1 MHRSSKSGARALA
14 GWLVLAAAAVAL
26 SLASC
31 SKKASEEEIAA
42 AEEPTIAAEVGS
54 VTRQDL
60 VEPLVVRGAVVAMP
74 NQDVKVAALVAGR
87 VDRLPVAEGDAVAA
101 GQILAEIDARAF
113 VDQRRQAVA
122 GVSQAKAALEN
133 ARNNLE
139 RNERLFSRGIAA
151 GKEVEDARAQRAAA
165 EAALETANA
174 ALETAER
181 QISRTR
187 VTSPIAGLVVKRLVS
202 VGEQVDGTAAQPIVE
217 VANLDRVEVAAAV
230 PAEYLGRVKVTQ
242 HAEVS
247 TDAYAGQSFD
257 GEIVAIAPAVDT
269 ATNTALTRIRLA
281 NPGRLLKVGM
291 FAQARITVGERKGV
305 LTVPPSAV
313 AKGEDDSAVYVIS
326 GDVATRTKVTLGF
339 ETSDAVEIL
348 SGVTEGQ
355 RVLTSAV
362 HGLGER
368 AHLSKLQ

>member
-1 MHRSSKSGARALA
+1 MHRSSRSGARAA

-26 SLASC
+26 PLASC
-31 SKKASEEEIAA
+31 SKKVSEEEIAA

-60 VEPLVVRGAVVAMP
+60 VEPLVVRGAVVALP
-74 NQDVKVAALVAGR
+74 NQDVKIAALVAGR
-87 VDRLPVAEGDAVAA
+87 VDQLPVAEGDAVAA
-101 GQILAEIDARAF
+101 GQVLAEIDSRAF

-122 GVSQAKAALEN
+122 GVSQARAALEN
-133 ARNNLE
+133 AQHNLE

-181 QISRTR
+181 QLSRTH

-217 VANLDRVEVAAAV
+217 VANLDHVEVAAAV
-230 PAEYLGRVKVTQ
+230 PAEYLGRVKVAQ

-247 TDAYAGQSFD
+247 TDAYADQSFD
-257 GEIVAIAPAVDT
+257 GEIIAIAPAVDA
-269 ATNTALTRIRLA
+269 ATNTALARIRLA

-313 AKGEDDSAVYVIS
+313 AKGKDDSAVYVLS
-326 GDVATRTKVTLGF
+326 GDVATRTKVTLGL

-368 AHLSKLQ
+368 ARLTKPQ

>member
-1 MHRSSKSGARALA
+1 MHRSSRSGARALA

-26 SLASC
+26 PLASC

-87 VDRLPVAEGDAVAA
+87 VDQLPVAEGDAVAA
-101 GQILAEIDARAF
+101 GQVLAEIDSRAF

-122 GVSQAKAALEN
+122 GVSQARAALEN
-133 ARNNLE
+133 AQNNLE

-181 QISRTR
+181 QLSRTH

-217 VANLDRVEVAAAV
+217 VANLDHVEVAAAV

-247 TDAYAGQSFD
+247 TDAYADQSFD
-257 GEIVAIAPAVDT
+257 GEIVAIAPAVDA
-269 ATNTALTRIRLA
+269 ATNTALARIRLA

-368 AHLSKLQ
+368 ARLTKPQ

>member
-1 MHRSSKSGARALA
+1 
-14 GWLVLAAAAVAL
+14 VLAAAAVAL
-26 SLASC
+26 PLASC

-42 AEEPTIAAEVGS
+42 AEEPTITAEVGT

-60 VEPLVVRGAVVAMP
+60 VEPLVVRGAVVALP
-74 NQDVKVAALVAGR
+74 NQDVKIAALVAGR
-87 VDRLPVAEGDAVAA
+87 VDQFTVAEGDAVAA
-101 GQILAEIDARAF
+101 GQVLAEIDSRAF

-122 GVSQAKAALEN
+122 GLSQARAALEN
-133 ARNNLE
+133 AQHNLA

-181 QISRTR
+181 QLSRTH

-217 VANLDRVEVAAAV
+217 VANLDHVEVAAAV
-230 PAEYLGRVKVTQ
+230 PAEYLGRVKVAQ

-247 TDAYAGQSFD
+247 TDAYADQSFD
-257 GEIVAIAPAVDT
+257 GEIVAIAPVVDA
-269 ATNTALTRIRLA
+269 ATNTALARIRLA

-313 AKGEDDSAVYVIS
+313 AKGDDDSAVYVLS
-326 GDVATRTKVTLGF
+326 GDVATRTNVTLGL

-368 AHLSKLQ
+368 ARLTKPQ

>member
-26 SLASC
+26 PLASC

-269 ATNTALTRIRLA
+269 ATNTALARIRLA

-291 FAQARITVGERKGV
+291 FAQARITVGSGGLTGKGFKKGTQGQLRRRKGRGRFGR
-305 LTVPPSAV
+305 LRH
-313 AKGEDDSAVYVIS
+313 I
-326 GDVATRTKVTLGF
+326 R
-339 ETSDAVEIL
+339 
-348 SGVTEGQ
+348 
-355 RVLTSAV
+355 
-362 HGLGER
+362 
-368 AHLSKLQ
+368 

>member
-1 MHRSSKSGARALA
+1 M
-14 GWLVLAAAAVAL
+14 
-26 SLASC
+26 
-31 SKKASEEEIAA
+31 
-42 AEEPTIAAEVGS
+42 
-54 VTRQDL
+54 
-60 VEPLVVRGAVVAMP
+60 
-74 NQDVKVAALVAGR
+74 
-87 VDRLPVAEGDAVAA
+87 DRLPVAEGDAVAA
-101 GQILAEIDARAF
+101 GQVLAEIDARAF

-181 QISRTR
+181 QISRTH

-269 ATNTALTRIRLA
+269 ATNTALARIRLA

-368 AHLSKLQ
+368 ARLTKPQ